1 MGPFGKTVNTWPFL
15 LLLKKKKKC
24 VCCTIEIS
32 YHFKV
37 LFSAD
42 LRHLKADLSQQQ
54 PKKRNREK
62 SVTKEKPKSD
72 EICRPLQRKKK
83 K

>member
-1 MGPFGKTVNTWPFL
+1 
-15 LLLKKKKKC
+15 
-24 VCCTIEIS
+24 
-32 YHFKV
+32 
-37 LFSAD
+37 

-54 PKKRNREK
+54 PKKRNRDK

>member
-15 LLLKKKKKC
+15 LLLKKTKKC
-24 VCCTIEIS
+24 VCCTVEIS

-42 LRHLKADLSQQQ
+42 LRHLKADLSQQ

-62 SVTKEKPKSD
+62 SVTKEKSKSD
-72 EICRPLQRKKK
+72 EICRLLQRKKK